1 MSLSSICQ
9 SLQDTAFSTGIRES
23 VWTFPIIET
32 VHLMALAFSVG
43 IIIFVDLRLIGVGLR
58 DRPVS
63 EVFERLQPM
72 ALKGFA
78 INVTSGLL
86 LFISEPVKCYESPY
100 FRMKLVLLFL
110 LGVNALS
117 FQSFYRGVAAWDKAV
132 VLPGRARA
140 AGWLSLLFWAGVVVA
155 GRAIAYASSR

>member
-1 MSLSSICQ
+1 MSLFSICQ
-9 SLQDTAFSTGIRES
+9 WLQDTPFSTGIRES

-43 IIIFVDLRLIGVGLR
+43 IIIFVDLRLVGVALR

-78 INVTSGLL
+78 VNVLSGLL
-86 LFISEPVKCYESPY
+86 LFISEPVKCYNSTY
-100 FRMKLVLLFL
+100 FMIKLVLLFL

-117 FQSFYRGVAAWDKAV
+117 FQFYYRGVAAWDKAV
-132 VLPGRARA
+132 VLPVRARF
-140 AGWLSLLFWAGVVVA
+140 AGWLSLAFWAGVVVM
-155 GRAIAYASSR
+155 GRAIAYASK